1 MTVASDTTLRCPL
14 CQDYMFSVTDN
25 VDPKMLKDADVN
37 LVVIGNGSYNM
48 IKSYKRMCF
57 IRCVGPVTDD

>member
-1 MTVASDTTLRCPL
+1 
-14 CQDYMFSVTDN
+14 MFSVTDN